1 MRELGT
7 LLVDDP
13 QIEEVMDLETGEI
26 TPAAAWAP
34 PD

>member
-1 MRELGT
+1 MWELGS

-13 QIEEVMDLETGEI
+13 QIDEVMDLETGEI
-26 TPAAAWAP
+26 TRAADWAP